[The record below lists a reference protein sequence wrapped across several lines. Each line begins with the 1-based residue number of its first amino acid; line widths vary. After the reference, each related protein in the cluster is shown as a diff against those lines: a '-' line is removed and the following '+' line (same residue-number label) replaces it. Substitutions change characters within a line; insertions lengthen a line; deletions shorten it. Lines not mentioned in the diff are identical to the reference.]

1 MYKIQFFTSFKV
13 NEYEAKITL
22 SRKYIAV
29 LVDKIPKGTD
39 RIAIVETNFSK
50 SLGLL
55 QSKKKI

>member
-1 MYKIQFFTSFKV
+1 MYKIQFFTSFKI
-13 NEYEAKITL
+13 NEYKAKITL
-22 SRKYIAV
+22 STKYIVV